1 MDICFIKNRFSPV
14 RKNLSPFEKI
24 PLLTIRKIDIC
35 RPSCYNGS
43 MKSTSNYYQERNLR
57 NLDRID
63 ELLQELPYFCE
74 DFFRGVEQ
82 RTSTLT
88 RLNYVYDL
96 RIFFDFL
103 CKKKYRGKEIRDLTL
118 EDLEQITDTDIEIY
132 LSYLSNYRFGDKR
145 LSCDERAKARKLS
158 TVRSLFKYFFN
169 KGLIEV
175 NNTAKVPTPKLH
187 EKEIVR
193 LESDEVSSLL
203 DTAEYGSGLSEHASG
218 YHDKTKVRD
227 SAILTLFLGTGIRIS
242 ELVGLN
248 DESIDFS
255 NNSFVVT
262 RKGGN
267 QAILYFSEEVG
278 DAIAA
283 YLAQKEA
290 DPRVPP
296 EEHALFLSLQYRRI
310 TVRAVENL
318 VKKYAKIV
326 TPLKKITPHKLR
338 STYGTSL
345 YRETGDIYI
354 VADVLG
360 HKDVNTTRKHY
371 AAITEDHRRSV
382 ADKVKLHRT
391 DDGN

>member
-1 MDICFIKNRFSPV
+1 MARISKNS
-14 RKNLSPFEKI
+14 S
-24 PLLTIRKIDIC
+24 D
-35 RPSCYNGS
+35 
-43 MKSTSNYYQERNLR
+43 YYQERNLK
-57 NLDRID
+57 NLDKID
-63 ELLQELPYFCE
+63 QLLEELPPFCE
-74 DFFRGVEQ
+74 DFLRGIET
-82 RTSTLT
+82 RTSVLT

-103 CKKKYRGKEIRDLTL
+103 VHKKYRGKSVLELTL
-118 EDLEQITDTDIEIY
+118 EDLESVTDTDIEIF
-132 LSYLSNYRFGDKR
+132 LSHLSNYRFGDKR

-158 TVRSLFKYFFN
+158 TVRSMFKYFFN

-175 NNTAKVPTPKLH
+175 NQTAKVATPKLH
-187 EKEIVR
+187 EKEIIR

-203 DTAEYGSGLSEHASG
+203 DTAEYGDGLSPHANG
-218 YHDKTKVRD
+218 YHDKTKIRD

-248 DESIDFS
+248 NESIDFS

-267 QAILYFSEEVG
+267 HAILYFSEEVG
-278 DAIAA
+278 DALAA
-283 YLAQKEA
+283 YLAQKEN
-290 DPRVPP
+290 DPRIPP

-310 TVRAVENL
+310 SVRAVENL

-326 TPLKKITPHKLR
+326 SPLKKITPHKLR
-338 STYGTSL
+338 STYGTAL

-360 HKDVNTTRKHY
+360 HRDVNTTRKHY

-382 ADKVKLHRT
+382 ADAVKLHRPE
-391 DDGN
+391 DHS

>member
-1 MDICFIKNRFSPV
+1 
-14 RKNLSPFEKI
+14 
-24 PLLTIRKIDIC
+24 
-35 RPSCYNGS
+35 
-43 MKSTSNYYQERNLR
+43 MKTENYYQERNLR
-57 NLDRID
+57 NLDRI
-63 ELLQELPYFCE
+63 ERLLDDLPYFCE
-74 DFFRGVEQ
+74 DFLRGVEN

-88 RLNYVYDL
+88 RLNYCYDL

-103 CKKKYRGKEIRDLTL
+103 VGKKFRGKAVRDLTL
-118 EDLEQITDTDIEIY
+118 EDLELVTEMDLEIF
-132 LSYLSNYRFGDKR
+132 LSYLSNYKFGGKR
-145 LSCDERAKARKLS
+145 LACDERAKARKLS

-175 NNTAKVPTPKLH
+175 NITTKVATPKLH
-187 EKEIVR
+187 EKEIIR
-193 LESDEVSSLL
+193 LDGDEVSAIL
-203 DTAEYGSGLSEHASG
+203 DVAEEGSGLSAHADG
-218 YHDKTKVRD
+218 YHEKTKVRD
-227 SAILTLFLGTGIRIS
+227 TAILTLFLGTGIRIS

-248 DESIDFS
+248 NESINFS
-255 NNSFVVT
+255 DNSFIVT

-278 DAIAA
+278 DALAA
-283 YLAQKEA
+283 YLAQKEE
-290 DPRVPP
+290 DPRVPK

-326 TPLKKITPHKLR
+326 SPLKKITPHKLR

-382 ADKVKLHRT
+382 AGAVKLHKK
-391 DDGN
+391 DENDE